1 MSAALKYKPRKKLAI
16 HRLPFVGRVHVQPEH
31 GGLSFWDVPLTGGY
45 IGGCKAGE
53 ALAVSTLVFLREER
67 DSHYLERGILGQ
79 IAAAWM
85 ERAIDANPEERLALR
100 GQAVGFMSKMS
111 EWVDAAVSD
120 LGANLDRS
128 DKAAIL
134 TRINAGLALDEEAF
148 LARLTG

>member
-1 MSAALKYKPRKKLAI
+1 MSAALKYKPRKKLAA

-53 ALAVSTLVFLREER
+53 ALAVSTLVFLREEGGETPDR
-67 DSHYLERGILGQ
+67 WLLGQ

-85 ERAIDANPEERLALR
+85 ERAIDASPEECIALR

-111 EWVDAAVSD
+111 EWVSAAAAD
-120 LGANLDRS
+120 LGANLDRT

-134 TRINAGLALDEEAF
+134 TRINAGLAFDEEAF
-148 LARLTG
+148 LARLPD